1 MSEALQRCISAAEA
15 DLQLAGAAGV
25 EMGVLREAQF
35 AIVEMGM
42 VMDAMDRLAM
52 VEIKTARDAM
62 DQMLAK

>member
-1 MSEALQRCISAAEA
+1 
-15 DLQLAGAAGV
+15 
-25 EMGVLREAQF
+25 
-35 AIVEMGM
+35 MGM